1 MKKRCLTGLFTLLG
15 ILICGCTAKDVSTE
29 ATTEETM
36 AETPESESLMDTESY
51 TTETQESFT
60 SEGISFYD
68 LQESSSFYAKSDD
81 SVCVLDASAVYPVI
95 TIPERPEVSDK
106 INDAIT
112 ARLDSFLS
120 FEEENSSYASE
131 EYEMLKD
138 ENNYNF
144 EPYTAS
150 LSYVMKRCDS
160 QIISLVFSQDDYTG
174 GAHGNHWSYGL
185 TFDAATGDSLRLEAL
200 GENSSEFYQMLL
212 EQLTSQSESTAY
224 ENFIFDDFSADIEA
238 SLLKDSEVWYFDSSG
253 LTFISNP
260 YVLGSY
266 AAGTFEFNIPYSE
279 LTGLKENYAYHGKF
293 LRKLFPG
300 IETEYDLN
308 GDGAPDKVCYSLLT
322 DKNFSDLQI
331 TLSVNDK
338 DFSDRL
344 NDLHLTNPWTG
355 AYYLMDVDPEDNY
368 VEIAVSN
375 QDYEHEADT
384 FTHFFRYGTDGRL
397 IYQGNIPGV
406 YQEGQDVRYNSNGN
420 LVLCDRSG
428 EQITPD
434 ADR

>member
-1 MKKRCLTGLFTLLG
+1 MKKRYLAGLFTLLG
-15 ILICGCTAKDVSTE
+15 ILICGCTTKDVSSE
-29 ATTEETM
+29 ATTEETII
-36 AETPESESLMDTESY
+36 ETPESESLMDTESY
-51 TTETQESFT
+51 STETPEFVT
-60 SEGISFYD
+60 SEGITFYD

-81 SVCVLDASAVYPVI
+81 SICVLDASAAYPVI
-95 TIPERPEVSDK
+95 TIPNRPAVSDK

-112 ARLDSFLS
+112 SQLDSFWS

-131 EYEMLKD
+131 EYEISKD
-138 ENNYNF
+138 EKDYHF

-150 LSYVMKRCDS
+150 LSYMMKRCDS

-185 TFDAATGDSLRLEAL
+185 TFDASTGDSLRLEAL
-200 GENSSEFYQMLL
+200 GENSREFYQMLL
-212 EQLTSQSESTAY
+212 EKLTRQAEDTAY
-224 ENFIFDDFSADIEA
+224 ENFIFDDFSADIET

-253 LTFISNP
+253 LSFISNP

-266 AAGTFEFNIPYSE
+266 AAGTFEFNLPYSE

-293 LRKLFPG
+293 LQKLFPG
-300 IETEYDLN
+300 IGTEYDLN
-308 GDGAPDKVCYSLLT
+308 GDGTPEKICYSLLT
-322 DKNFSDLQI
+322 DQNFSNLQI
-331 TLSVNDK
+331 TLTVNDK
-338 DFSDRL
+338 DYSDKL
-344 NDLHLTNPWTG
+344 KDLHLTNPWTG
-355 AYYLMDVDPEDNY
+355 AYYLMDVDSEDDY

-384 FTHFFRYGTDGRL
+384 LTHFFRYNTDGNL

-406 YQEGQDVRYNSNGN
+406 YQEGQNVRYNSNGN

-428 EQITPD
+428 EQIILNTN
-434 ADR
+434 R